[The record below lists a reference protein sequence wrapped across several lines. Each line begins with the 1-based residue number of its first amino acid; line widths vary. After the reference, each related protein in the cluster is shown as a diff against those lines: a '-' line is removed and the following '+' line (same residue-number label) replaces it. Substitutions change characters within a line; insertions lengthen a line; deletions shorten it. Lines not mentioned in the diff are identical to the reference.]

1 MYVDVL
7 TRYIG
12 YLMNLKSE
20 LFLIKGPEVTHK
32 PVEYYKE
39 SLFCITLQ
47 TYYKAATMMLNLLFC
62 KHISAKRLQC
72 ASSEEIKQSNLLTL
86 NSLNFQMYA
95 WSGMPFTNYNP
106 VV

>member
-47 TYYKAATMMLNLLFC
+47 TYYKAATMMLNLLFIN
-62 KHISAKRLQC
+62 ISQLRGCNVPQVK
-72 ASSEEIKQSNLLTL
+72 KSNKAT
-86 NSLNFQMYA
+86 F
-95 WSGMPFTNYNP
+95 
-106 VV
+106 